1 MNVNDIRAL
10 FPILH
15 QQVNGHPL
23 VYFDSAATSQKP
35 LPVIEAL
42 DRYYRE
48 YNSNVHRGVHTLGTK
63 ATDAYEGAREKVRRF
78 LNAQSAQEIIFT
90 RGTTASLNLV
100 ASSYGRANVK
110 EGDEIVITYMEHHSN
125 LIPWQQLAKQTGAT
139 LKYIPMQEDGT
150 IDLRDVEATVTEAAK
165 IVAIAHVSNVL
176 GTINPVREIARIAH
190 KRGAVVVVD
199 AAQSAPHMKVDV
211 QELDCDFLA
220 LSGHKMC
227 GPTGIGVLYGKKKWL
242 EQMEPVEFG
251 GEMIDFVELYDS
263 TWKELPWKFEGGTP
277 IIAGA
282 IGLGAAIDFLE
293 QVGLDAIAAHEHE
306 LAQYALERLAGIDGV
321 TVYGP
326 KERAGL
332 VTFNIDGVH
341 PHDVAT
347 VLDAEGIAIRAG
359 HHCAQPLMKWLGVTA
374 TAGRAFTFTIRK
386 RKSTGSSPHYRK
398 RRSTSAMSSNHPL
411 DQLYRQVIMDHYKN
425 PRNRGVLEG
434 TNVDVNMNNPTCGD
448 RIHLTMKVEDGKVAD
463 VKFEGEGCSI
473 SMSSASMMTQAIK
486 GKTVEEA
493 LRLAHIFSDMIQGKE
508 YDDSVDLGDIEAL
521 QGVSKFP
528 ARIKCATL
536 AWKALEKGLHHH

>member
-15 QQVNGHPL
+15 QDVNGHPL

-35 LPVIEAL
+35 LPVIETL

-90 RGTTASLNLV
+90 RGTTAALNLV
-100 ASSYGRANVK
+100 AASYGRANVK

-139 LKYIPMQEDGT
+139 LKYIPLQEDGT
-150 IDLRDVEATVTEAAK
+150 LDWRDVEATITPAVK

-176 GTINPVREIARIAH
+176 GTINPIRDIARIAH
-190 KRGAVVVVD
+190 ERGAVVVVD

-306 LAQYALERLAGIDGV
+306 LAQYALERLADIDGV

-374 TAGRAFTFTIRK
+374 TARASF
-386 RKSTGSSPHYRK
+386 Y
-398 RRSTSAMSSNHPL
+398 
-411 DQLYRQVIMDHYKN
+411 LYNTKEEI
-425 PRNRGVLEG
+425 
-434 TNVDVNMNNPTCGD
+434 D
-448 RIHLTMKVEDGKVAD
+448 RFIA
-463 VKFEGEGCSI
+463 
-473 SMSSASMMTQAIK
+473 
-486 GKTVEEA
+486 A
-493 LRLAHIFSDMIQGKE
+493 LQKAKE
-508 YDDSVDLGDIEAL
+508 YFSHV
-521 QGVSKFP
+521 F
-528 ARIKCATL
+528 
-536 AWKALEKGLHHH
+536 